1 MDRRRPN
8 PDTTLGYLEQLPP
21 VLVLLDRLPVP
32 VLAVAQ
38 DGLVIYMNRAF
49 EHMLGY
55 PQGALRECV
64 IGDLVHTVSPPRSA
78 VTELHESAGKIVALT
93 HRDGSTVRA
102 ALSRSTLER
111 HDDPVMLVCFQDVTE
126 QLWGG
131 GGSAPHFE

>member
-8 PDTTLGYLEQLPP
+8 PDTTLGYLEQLP

-131 GGSAPHFE
+131 GSAPHFE

>member
-1 MDRRRPN
+1 MERRRPN
-8 PDTTLGYLEQLPP
+8 PETALGYLEQLP

-55 PQGALRECV
+55 PQDALRECS
-64 IGDLVHTVSPPRSA
+64 IGDLVQTVSPLRST
-78 VTELHESAGKIVALT
+78 VTELSESAGKIVALT

-102 ALSRSTLER
+102 AISRSTLER
-111 HDDPVMLVCFQDVTE
+111 HDDPVILVCFQDVTE

-131 GGSAPHFE
+131 GRAPHFE

>member
-1 MDRRRPN
+1 MDRRRPD
-8 PDTTLGYLEQLPP
+8 PDTALGFLEQLPA
-21 VLVLLDRLPVP
+21 LVLLGRLPVP

-55 PQGALRECV
+55 PQDDLGGCS
-64 IGDLVHTVSPPRSA
+64 IGDLVQTDAPPRSA

-102 ALSRSTLER
+102 AISKTTLER
-111 HDDPVMLVCFQDVTE
+111 HDDRVMLVCFQDVTE

-131 GGSAPHFE
+131 GDAPHFQ